1 MQGNTVEWDITGT
14 LPLMLMLNGLSPD
27 DTSTVLKDMTVPK
40 ITKEYWPVVV
50 NASPEGYR
58 IFDFHIA
65 IHTLSCFCD
74 EQESLAEMNISLG
87 LLHKSVKPNS
97 LVITHQPRY
106 QKGAPKKRKMVSNE
120 VRDAI
125 TMNSTLLKKFSF
137 LVLLNKYDVFGMV
150 HDPILIQP
158 AVQEIENLGDMI
170 VVSATTQQR
179 LMARDI
185 ARRVSPPHVLIR
197 FPPIYAISDVL
208 RSAANFG
215 PVETHQ
221 MFQQSGML
229 LVKYQASRSVT
240 AMYGA
245 TLPGPVYFT
254 SGTTEHDSLL
264 TVAERLE
271 HLRLSELPNPILNAE
286 NLAVAGKG
294 GGPPALALP
303 DIGISTSR
311 PISQVPSILPS
322 GGLSPRESDGT
333 VIRNTFVGNSCPH

>member
-1 MQGNTVEWDITGT
+1 
-14 LPLMLMLNGLSPD
+14 
-27 DTSTVLKDMTVPK
+27 
-40 ITKEYWPVVV
+40 
-50 NASPEGYR
+50 
-58 IFDFHIA
+58 
-65 IHTLSCFCD
+65 
-74 EQESLAEMNISLG
+74 
-87 LLHKSVKPNS
+87 
-97 LVITHQPRY
+97 
-106 QKGAPKKRKMVSNE
+106 MVSNE

-179 LMARDI
+179 LMARNI
-185 ARRVSPPHVLIR
+185 ARQVSPPHVLIR

-208 RSAANFG
+208 RSAATFG

-229 LVKYQASRSVT
+229 LVKYQASTSTT
-240 AMYGA
+240 AAYGA

-264 TVAERLE
+264 TVAERLQ
-271 HLRLSELPNPILNAE
+271 HLRLSELPNPILNAG

-294 GGPPALALP
+294 DGPPALALP
-303 DIGISTSR
+303 DIGLSASR
-311 PISQVPSILPS
+311 PISPVPSVLPS
-322 GGLSPRESDGT
+322 GNVSPRASDGT
-333 VIRNTFVGNSCPH
+333 GIGNASAGNSCPH